1 MLLSLSDQWI
11 LWLFTDILAVGL
23 SWELNALLRIEK
35 ATFKQPAYLTL
46 SSLEEVAC
54 TRKQLGPELSVS
66 SCQRRLRQCS

>member
-1 MLLSLSDQWI
+1 MLLSDQWI

-35 ATFKQPAYLTL
+35 ATFKQLAYLTL

-54 TRKQLGPELSVS
+54 TRKQLGPELSGS
-66 SCQRRLRQCS
+66 SCQKRLRQCS